1 MTDNFDPFVNLV
13 VEPGEN
19 EFIAVQRS
27 LGIQNNEKPLILP
40 ARKKLGVDTTH
51 PPKLPADVQVYVGL
65 LTVVGLYIVYRFTQ
79 MK

>member
-19 EFIAVQRS
+19 EFIALQRS
-27 LGIQNNEKPLILP
+27 MGVRDQKTLILP
-40 ARKKLGVDTTH
+40 AQQTLGSN
-51 PPKLPADVQVYVGL
+51 PGKNPKLPRDVQIYVGL

-79 MK
+79 KR

>member
-19 EFIAVQRS
+19 EFIALQRS
-27 LGIQNNEKPLILP
+27 MGVRDQKTLILP
-40 ARKKLGVDTTH
+40 AQQTLGSN
-51 PPKLPADVQVYVGL
+51 PGENPKLPRDVQIYVGL

-79 MK
+79 KR

>member
-19 EFIAVQRS
+19 EFIALQRS
-27 LGIQNNEKPLILP
+27 MGVRDQKTLILP
-40 ARKKLGVDTTH
+40 AQQTLGAT
-51 PPKLPADVQVYVGL
+51 PGKNPKLPRDVQIYVGL

-79 MK
+79 KS

>member
-40 ARKKLGVDTTH
+40 ARKKLGIDTKE